1 MAERRIS
8 YAVDVEN
15 GERHNR
21 EAGEESNLDEY
32 SALNRYISTAR
43 DNRRGSTSSAGALSA
58 GEEKKKP
65 WWKFG
70 GKTDGVQDGFVTPD
84 EWLETDLRAGLASSD
99 IEPRR
104 KKTGWNELVTEKT
117 NIFVQFIGYFRG
129 PILYVMELAVLL
141 AAGLRDWIDLGVI
154 CGILLLNAL
163 VGWYQE
169 KQAADVVASLKGDIA
184 MRAIVV
190 RNGQEEE
197 ILARELVAGDIVIIE
212 EGTVIPADV
221 RLICDYTK
229 PEMFDAYK
237 EYLANANSDD
247 LKEKHGDDDDE
258 DEGEVHQGVS
268 LIACDQS
275 AITGESLAVDK
286 YMADTCYYTTGCK
299 RGKAYGIVTATARH
313 SFVGRTAALV
323 QGASDSGHFKAV
335 MDNIGTSLLVLVMF
349 WILAA
354 WIGGFFRHLKIAT
367 PEDTDNNLLHY
378 TLILLII
385 GVPVGLPVV
394 TTTTLAVGAAYL
406 AEQKAIVQKLTAIES
421 LAGVDVLCSD
431 KTGTLTANQLSIRE
445 PFVSEGVDVNW
456 MMAVAAIASSHNIKN
471 LDPIDKVTVLTLR
484 RYPKAR
490 EILAR
495 NWVTEKYTPFDPVS
509 KRIQTV
515 CTCDGV
521 RYICSKGAP
530 KAILNMSQC
539 SEEEA
544 KLYREKASEFA
555 RRGFRSLG
563 VAVQKE
569 GEPWQ
574 LLGMYPMFDPP
585 REDTAHTI
593 AEAQVLGLSV
603 KMLTGDAIAIA
614 KETCKMLALGTKVY
628 DSERLI
634 HGGLAG
640 SAQHDLVEKADGFA
654 EVFPEHKYQVVE
666 MLQQRGHLTAMTGDG
681 VNDAPSLKKA
691 DCGIAVE
698 GSTEAA
704 QAAADIVFLAPGLST
719 IVDAI
724 KLARQIFQRMKAYI
738 QYRIALCLHLEIY
751 LVTSMIII
759 NETVDSSLIVFIA
772 LFADLA
778 TIAVAYDNAHFEARP
793 VEWQLPKIWV
803 ISVVLGILLAAATW
817 IIRGTLFLENG
828 GIIQNFGSPQE
839 ILFLEIA
846 LTENWLIFVTR
857 GGKTW
862 PSWQLV
868 IAIFIVDVLATL
880 FCVFGWLAPDWQQTS
895 PADPAGP
902 GFSKNNDVD
911 IVTVVVIWAYSIGV
925 TVIIA
930 VVYYLLTIVPALDN
944 LGRKTRSKAD
954 TQIENMI
961 AHLSKLAIEHEKD
974 SEGRSRYVIGARTE
988 EVEDDIMLRL
998 YFFSL
1003 LTILLNTVGVHSAAV
1018 QHVSR
1023 QQCQSKG
1030 THCPPGTIIVS
1041 ASDKRAHFPTIQGAI
1056 DSLPA
1061 DTSSQTILILA
1072 GNYTEQLN
1080 VTRSGPVTLLGQTS
1094 ASKDA
1099 TRNRV
1104 RIIWAAANKDNTG
1117 QSVDNVF
1124 SSVLVVAPTL
1134 ESSLTGS
1141 GTTGYAVPADT
1152 PFGNTD
1158 FRAYNIDFDNIW
1170 AEYSDGPAH
1179 ALSFSRANGGF
1190 YYCGFY
1196 SYQDTVYVGKLGNAY
1211 FYKSII
1217 AGQTDFLYGFGT
1229 AWIQS
1234 SDLQLRGC
1242 GGGITAWKG
1251 SNTTFTN
1258 KYGVYIVDSNLR
1270 AANASIAPDIK
1281 GKCALGRPWNS
1292 QHRSIFANSY
1302 EDGTIDSS
1310 GYIDWV
1316 VSGVARFEKGVTLMA
1331 EYGAFG
1337 PGFNASGRVAGG
1349 VTTVLDKKAYE
1360 PYSTPQKV
1368 FQNQAGVFGNTKW
1381 IDWDTVQ
1388 AGN

>member
-1 MAERRIS
+1 
-8 YAVDVEN
+8 
-15 GERHNR
+15 
-21 EAGEESNLDEY
+21 
-32 SALNRYISTAR
+32 
-43 DNRRGSTSSAGALSA
+43 
-58 GEEKKKP
+58 
-65 WWKFG
+65 
-70 GKTDGVQDGFVTPD
+70 
-84 EWLETDLRAGLASSD
+84 
-99 IEPRR
+99 
-104 KKTGWNELVTEKT
+104 
-117 NIFVQFIGYFRG
+117 
-129 PILYVMELAVLL
+129 MELAVLL
-141 AAGLRDWIDLGVI
+141 AAGLRDWIDFGVI
-154 CGILLLNAL
+154 IGILMLNAV

-184 MRAIVV
+184 MKAIVV
-190 RNGQEEE
+190 RDGQEQE
-197 ILARELVAGDIVIIE
+197 ILARELVTGDIVVIE
-212 EGTVIPADV
+212 EGTVVPADV
-221 RLICDYTK
+221 RLICDYDK
-229 PEMFDAYK
+229 PENFETYK
-237 EYLANANSDD
+237 EYLATAGDD
-247 LKEKHGDDDDE
+247 TLKEKE
-258 DEGEVHQGVS
+258 DEEDDGGIEARAGVS
-268 LIACDQS
+268 LVAVDQS

-299 RGKAYGIVTATARH
+299 RGKAYAIVTATARQ
-313 SFVGRTAALV
+313 SFVGKTAALV
-323 QGASDSGHFKAV
+323 QGANDSGHFKAV

-349 WILAA
+349 WIVAA
-354 WIGGFFRHLKIAT
+354 WIGGFYRHLKIAT
-367 PEDTDNNLLHY
+367 PEDSENVLLRY

-421 LAGVDVLCSD
+421 LAGVDILCSD

-445 PFVSEGVDVNW
+445 PYVNEGVDVNW
-456 MMAVAAIASSHNIKN
+456 MMAVAAIASNHNVKN
-471 LDPIDKVTVLTLR
+471 LDPIDKVTILTLR

-490 EILAR
+490 EILSR

-509 KRIQTV
+509 KRITTV

-521 RYICSKGAP
+521 RYVCAKGAP

-544 KLYREKASEFA
+544 QKFRDKATEFA

-593 AEAQVLGLSV
+593 AEAQHLGLQV

-614 KETCKMLALGTKVY
+614 KETCKMLALSTKVY

-640 SAQHDLVEKADGFA
+640 SAQYDLVEKADGFA

-759 NETVDSSLIVFIA
+759 NETIRADLIVFIA

-817 IIRGTLFLENG
+817 IIRATLFLNNG

-839 ILFLEIA
+839 ILFLEVS

-868 IAIFIVDVLATL
+868 GAIFVVDVIATL
-880 FCVFGWLAPDWQQTS
+880 FCVFGWLSGDYVQTS
-895 PADPAGP
+895 PPSHAE
-902 GFSKNNDVD
+902 FSVNGDVD

-930 VVYYLLTIVPALDN
+930 VVYYLLTIIPALDN
-944 LGRKTRSKAD
+944 LGRKNRSKAD
-954 TQIENMI
+954 TKLENMLTQ
-961 AHLSKLAIEHEKD
+961 LSKLAIEHEVDEHGK
-974 SEGRSRYVIGARTE
+974 SRYTLGAKA
-988 EVEDDIMLRL
+988 EVE
-998 YFFSL
+998 
-1003 LTILLNTVGVHSAAV
+1003 
-1018 QHVSR
+1018 
-1023 QQCQSKG
+1023 
-1030 THCPPGTIIVS
+1030 
-1041 ASDKRAHFPTIQGAI
+1041 
-1056 DSLPA
+1056 
-1061 DTSSQTILILA
+1061 
-1072 GNYTEQLN
+1072 
-1080 VTRSGPVTLLGQTS
+1080 
-1094 ASKDA
+1094 
-1099 TRNRV
+1099 
-1104 RIIWAAANKDNTG
+1104 
-1117 QSVDNVF
+1117 
-1124 SSVLVVAPTL
+1124 
-1134 ESSLTGS
+1134 
-1141 GTTGYAVPADT
+1141 
-1152 PFGNTD
+1152 
-1158 FRAYNIDFDNIW
+1158 
-1170 AEYSDGPAH
+1170 
-1179 ALSFSRANGGF
+1179 
-1190 YYCGFY
+1190 
-1196 SYQDTVYVGKLGNAY
+1196 
-1211 FYKSII
+1211 
-1217 AGQTDFLYGFGT
+1217 
-1229 AWIQS
+1229 
-1234 SDLQLRGC
+1234 
-1242 GGGITAWKG
+1242 
-1251 SNTTFTN
+1251 
-1258 KYGVYIVDSNLR
+1258 
-1270 AANASIAPDIK
+1270 
-1281 GKCALGRPWNS
+1281 
-1292 QHRSIFANSY
+1292 
-1302 EDGTIDSS
+1302 ED
-1310 GYIDWV
+1310 
-1316 VSGVARFEKGVTLMA
+1316 E
-1331 EYGAFG
+1331 
-1337 PGFNASGRVAGG
+1337 
-1349 VTTVLDKKAYE
+1349 
-1360 PYSTPQKV
+1360 
-1368 FQNQAGVFGNTKW
+1368 
-1381 IDWDTVQ
+1381 
-1388 AGN
+1388 

>member
-8 YAVDVEN
+8 YAPDVEN
-15 GERHNR
+15 GDRHRDND
-21 EAGEESNLDEY
+21 AADGGNLDEY

-43 DNRRGSTSSAGALSA
+43 DGRRGSTSSAAALS
-58 GEEKKKP
+58 EKGAKKP
-65 WWKFG
+65 FWKFWG
-70 GKTDGVQDGFVTPD
+70 GKGDSVEDGWQAPD
-84 EWLETDLRAGLASSD
+84 EWLETDLRSGLSSSD

-104 KKTGWNELVTEKT
+104 KKCGWNELVTEKT
-117 NIFVQFIGYFRG
+117 NFFVQFIGYFRG

-154 CGILLLNAL
+154 CGILALNAL

-197 ILARELVAGDIVIIE
+197 ILARELVTGDIVVVE

-221 RLICDYTK
+221 RLICDYEK
-229 PEMFDAYK
+229 PEMFETYK
-237 EYLANANSDD
+237 EYLVNVNDD
-247 LKEKHGDDDDE
+247 TLKEKADDDDE
-258 DEGEVHQGVS
+258 DDAREAHQGVS

-299 RGKAYGIVTATARH
+299 RGKAYGIVTATARQ
-313 SFVGRTAALV
+313 SFVGKTAALV
-323 QGASDSGHFKAV
+323 QGAKDSGHFKAV

-367 PEDTDNNLLHY
+367 PEGSDNNLLHY

-421 LAGVDVLCSD
+421 LAGVDILCSD

-445 PFVSEGVDVNW
+445 PYVAEGVDVNW
-456 MMAVAAIASSHNIKN
+456 MMAVAAIASSHNVKN
-471 LDPIDKVTVLTLR
+471 LDPIDKVTILTLR

-490 EILAR
+490 EILSR
-495 NWVTEKYTPFDPVS
+495 NWITEKYTPFDPVS
-509 KRIQTV
+509 KRITTI

-521 RYICSKGAP
+521 RYVCAKGAP
-530 KAILNMSQC
+530 KAILNMSEC
-539 SEEEA
+539 SQEEA
-544 KLYREKASEFA
+544 QMYRDKATEFA

-759 NETVDSSLIVFIA
+759 DETIRSDLIVFIA

-803 ISVVLGILLAAATW
+803 ISVVLGVLLAAATW

-839 ILFLEIA
+839 ILFLEVA

-880 FCVFGWLAPDWQQTS
+880 FCVFGWLSGDFTQTH
-895 PADPAGP
+895 PYDPAGP
-902 GFSKNNDVD
+902 GFSVNNDVD

-930 VVYYLLTIVPALDN
+930 VVYYILTIIPALDN

-961 AHLSKLAIEHEKD
+961 AHLSKLAIELETDK
-974 SEGRSRYVIGARTE
+974 EGKSRYTLGARAEDIE
-988 EVEDDIMLRL
+988 EDE
-998 YFFSL
+998 
-1003 LTILLNTVGVHSAAV
+1003 
-1018 QHVSR
+1018 
-1023 QQCQSKG
+1023 
-1030 THCPPGTIIVS
+1030 
-1041 ASDKRAHFPTIQGAI
+1041 
-1056 DSLPA
+1056 
-1061 DTSSQTILILA
+1061 
-1072 GNYTEQLN
+1072 
-1080 VTRSGPVTLLGQTS
+1080 
-1094 ASKDA
+1094 
-1099 TRNRV
+1099 
-1104 RIIWAAANKDNTG
+1104 
-1117 QSVDNVF
+1117 
-1124 SSVLVVAPTL
+1124 
-1134 ESSLTGS
+1134 
-1141 GTTGYAVPADT
+1141 
-1152 PFGNTD
+1152 
-1158 FRAYNIDFDNIW
+1158 
-1170 AEYSDGPAH
+1170 
-1179 ALSFSRANGGF
+1179 
-1190 YYCGFY
+1190 
-1196 SYQDTVYVGKLGNAY
+1196 
-1211 FYKSII
+1211 
-1217 AGQTDFLYGFGT
+1217 
-1229 AWIQS
+1229 
-1234 SDLQLRGC
+1234 
-1242 GGGITAWKG
+1242 
-1251 SNTTFTN
+1251 
-1258 KYGVYIVDSNLR
+1258 
-1270 AANASIAPDIK
+1270 
-1281 GKCALGRPWNS
+1281 
-1292 QHRSIFANSY
+1292 
-1302 EDGTIDSS
+1302 
-1310 GYIDWV
+1310 
-1316 VSGVARFEKGVTLMA
+1316 
-1331 EYGAFG
+1331 
-1337 PGFNASGRVAGG
+1337 
-1349 VTTVLDKKAYE
+1349 
-1360 PYSTPQKV
+1360 
-1368 FQNQAGVFGNTKW
+1368 
-1381 IDWDTVQ
+1381 
-1388 AGN
+1388 